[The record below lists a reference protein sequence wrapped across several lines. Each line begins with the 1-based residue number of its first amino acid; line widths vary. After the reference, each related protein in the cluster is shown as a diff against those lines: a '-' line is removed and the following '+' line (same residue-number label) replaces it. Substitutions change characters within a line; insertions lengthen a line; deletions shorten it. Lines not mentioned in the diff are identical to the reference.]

1 MINAELCMKFLRK
14 YGYKTT
20 QQGVQKI
27 LDAWKVN
34 KAGLLEKFRQHPN
47 WDEDNLAIVM
57 NDVELPKQFSN
68 KPLTDFS
75 SWMNVTL
82 PKYEKTKATED
93 KSEIYYINKLD
104 DIRSM
109 IRYANKN
116 NKKVEVDGED
126 VHDIQEKAQ
135 QEYDDFNARTA
146 NLYKLDEDDDKAFFI
161 TNEFKENVDKVYN
174 AIKYIA
180 NYCTD
185 SNITAEQAE
194 YINGYYNVN
203 ASENQKLSRVIN
215 KLCTAIGL
223 NEYRETE
230 TTTNLEGEQITREVG
245 YQNKFNIMAEGI
257 TSKTYKVHV
266 VASLNPIDFWGMSL
280 MHKIGSCQIIDCYNI
295 ENRNK
300 AYSGQFSGG
309 TTTLMLDSS
318 TIIFYTV
325 IEDYK
330 GNKYYL
336 EDKMNRCM
344 FSISE
349 DGTVMI
355 QHRNYPDGRDGGDSN
370 KAKYYRE
377 IMQKIV
383 SDLWNHEENLWVI
396 RKGSSEVRNWY
407 FKSGLHYND
416 LDCCGDVN
424 VSLLKYHF
432 HDGTKINIGVS
443 EAICPVCG
451 RKHRNQSN
459 IMCYEC
465 RDRYYSRDN
474 AILDIF
480 ETNPELD
487 TITPPSY
494 SDFEETEL
502 TVCTRECAHCGEPI
516 NEDDAIEI
524 DGNWYCDAECAEND
538 GYHWIDEID
547 DYRHEND
554 GIQMDYESDEWHLEE
569 NMYEDDYN
577 GHWYYGDPEVIA
589 DDGSRFHDVDNA
601 ISADYD
607 EDEEG
612 YWYPREEMLWN
623 DSHGC
628 YRHHDNCIEINDE
641 YYWDEEDAENHGYR
655 KTVYGDWVDVNDCF
669 YDEYHNEYF
678 LFEDGIEI
686 NGNYYADEESANNA
700 GYIKINDEYH
710 DRSDDDV
717 HYDEFLDTYFTS
729 DMADVVTEDG
739 KYFYTEMSAITAGY
753 RETENGWV
761 QMESERESA

>member
-1 MINAELCMKFLRK
+1 MINAELCMRFLRK

-47 WDEDNLAIVM
+47 WDEDNLAIVI

-75 SWMNVTL
+75 RWMNVTI

-116 NKKVEVDGED
+116 NKKVEIDGED

-135 QEYDDFNARTA
+135 QEYDEFNERTA
-146 NLYKLDEDDDKAFFI
+146 NLFKLDEDDDKAFFI
-161 TNEFKENVDKVYN
+161 TNEFKEKVDKVYD

-230 TTTNLEGEQITREVG
+230 TTTNLEGEEITREVG

-280 MHKIGSCQIIDCYNI
+280 MHNIGSCQIIECYNI

-383 SDLWNHEENLWVI
+383 ADLWNHEENLWVI
-396 RKGSSEVRNWY
+396 RKGTSEVRNWY
-407 FKSGLHYND
+407 YKSGLHYND

-432 HDGTKINIGVS
+432 HDGTKINIGVAD
-443 EAICPVCG
+443 AICPVCG
-451 RKHRNQSN
+451 RKHRNQGN
-459 IMCYEC
+459 IMCYDC
-465 RDRYYSRDN
+465 RDRYYSREN

-487 TITPPSY
+487 IITPPSY
-494 SDFEETEL
+494 SDFDVTEL
-502 TVCTRECAHCGEPI
+502 TSFTKECEHCGRPI
-516 NEDDAIEI
+516 GDDEGIEI
-524 DGNWYCDAECAEND
+524 DGNWYCDDDCAEND
-538 GYHWIDEID
+538 GYHWIEEID
-547 DYRHEND
+547 EYRHED
-554 GIQMDYESDEWHLEE
+554 DDIHMDYDTDEWHLEE
-569 NMYEDDYN
+569 NMYQDDYN
-577 GHWYYGDPEVIA
+577 NNWYYGDPEVTTE
-589 DDGSRFHDVDNA
+589 DGSHFHDVDNA

-607 EDEEG
+607 TDENG
-612 YWYPREEMLWN
+612 YWYPTEEMLWSDN
-623 DSHGC
+623 HSSF
-628 YRHHDNCIEINDE
+628 RHLDNCIEIDGDF
-641 YYWDEEDAENHGYR
+641 YWDEEDAVNHGYR
-655 KTVYGDWVDVNDCF
+655 QLHDDSWADADDCF
-669 YDEYHNEYF
+669 YDEYHGEYY
-678 LFEDGIEI
+678 LIENGISVDDR
-686 NGNYYADEESANNA
+686 YFADEESANDA
-700 GYIKINDEYH
+700 GYVKINDEWL
-710 DRSDDDV
+710 RR
-717 HYDEFLDTYFTS
+717 DELHFDELTQTYFDDS
-729 DMADVVTEDG
+729 LADVITEDG

-761 QMESERESA
+761 QIESERESA